1 MGTRRRKVEVGSGNI
16 FADLGLP
23 DAEDMLLKSTI
34 VIELRRLINQ
44 RKLTQSAAA
53 KLIGISQG
61 DLSNVLRGQFRGY
74 SEAKLM
80 RMLTAFD
87 QDVEITT
94 RPHRKAGEAGG
105 SSSPPMPR
113 KDPSVAMTNS
123 IMARFPDGRPTP
135 PNASERDRTSPPA
148 ACSADGRQQDAP
160 DDDQGQHGLEA
171 VRLHRVSV

>member
-1 MGTRRRKVEVGSGNI
+1 
-16 FADLGLP
+16 
-23 DAEDMLLKSTI
+23 MLLKSTI

-94 RPHRKAGEAGG
+94 RPHRKAGEAG
-105 SSSPPMPR
+105 R
-113 KDPSVAMTNS
+113 
-123 IMARFPDGRPTP
+123 IIFTP
-135 PNASERDRTSPPA
+135 HAS
-148 ACSADGRQQDAP
+148 
-160 DDDQGQHGLEA
+160 
-171 VRLHRVSV
+171 